1 MIAEMKDGSAQFP
14 GPIDEITGL
23 PIRDTQRA
31 LRITGGDATLA
42 NAMLE
47 QMVRDIPAQIEA
59 FLLLQQEKNWAELK
73 RHVHRLRGSI
83 TYCAVPALEHNLSA
97 LESAAASGKPDDIG
111 RHIQAVESLAQHLVA
126 SIHYDRG

>member
-1 MIAEMKDGSAQFP
+1 MITEMKDGSAQIK

-23 PIRDTQRA
+23 PIRDRERA

-42 NAMLE
+42 NAMFE
-47 QMVRDIPAQIEA
+47 QMVRDIPGQIEA

-73 RHVHRLRGSI
+73 RHVHRLRGSV

-111 RHIQAVESLAQHLVA
+111 RHIQVLESIMQRLAAATGAL
-126 SIHYDRG
+126 D

>member
-1 MIAEMKDGSAQFP
+1 MITEMKDGSAPFKD
-14 GPIDEITGL
+14 PIDEITGL
-23 PIRDTQRA
+23 PIRDTERA

-42 NAMLE
+42 NAMFE
-47 QMVRDIPAQIEA
+47 QMVRDLPAQIET

-73 RHVHRLRGSI
+73 RRVHRLRGSV

-111 RHIQAVESLAQHLVA
+111 WHIQALESTVQDLVA
-126 SIHYDRG
+126 SIHNDRG